1 MRGREIIVCRQQK
14 LYSEAAPCQL
24 VHTRADFLPPPPR
37 ASIRAVSTEEGAT
50 VLFAEVVGAMRLYDT
65 TDHGRASAAIDRCLK
80 ALREHTRS
88 AGGQVVKTIGDEV
101 MAAFPS
107 PDAAANAAT
116 RMQSTVDTLAPV
128 SNTRLA
134 LRVGLQ
140 AGPVL
145 RRDGDLFGDT
155 VNLAARL
162 MGQASPGQILTS
174 RETAELLSP
183 AVRTFTRA
191 LYSVEV
197 KGKSQPVELCE
208 LLWQSSADVTD
219 VAGHEAQAA
228 TRLRVKHP
236 GGEIE
241 APEGGL
247 NIGRDRDC
255 DIVVVDEHASRRHCT
270 IHRRHAGFVIQDH
283 SANGTY
289 VTVDD
294 GREIV
299 LQREDFV
306 LRGHG
311 WIALG
316 QPRTQSREA
325 LEYFCE

>member
-1 MRGREIIVCRQQK
+1 M
-14 LYSEAAPCQL
+14 
-24 VHTRADFLPPPPR
+24 H
-37 ASIRAVSTEEGAT
+37 AVSAEETAT
-50 VLFAEVVGAMRLYDT
+50 VLFAEVIGAMRLYDS
-65 TDHGRASAAIDRCLK
+65 TDDARASAAIDRCLK
-80 ALREHTRS
+80 ALREHTRA
-88 AGGQVVKTIGDEV
+88 AGGEVVKTIGDEV
-101 MAAFPS
+101 MAAFPT
-107 PDAAANAAT
+107 PDAAASAAT
-116 RMQSTVDTLAPV
+116 HMQSTVETFAPV
-128 SNTRLA
+128 SDTRLA
-134 LRVGLQ
+134 LRIGLH
-140 AGPVL
+140 AGRVL
-145 RRDGDLFGDT
+145 RREGDVFGDT

-183 AVRTFTRA
+183 AVRKLTRA

-228 TRLRVKHP
+228 TRLRVKHR

-255 DIVVVDEHASRRHCT
+255 DIVVADEHASRRHCT
-270 IHRRHAGFVIQDH
+270 IHKRHAGFVIQDH

-289 VTVDD
+289 VTVED
-294 GREIV
+294 GGEFV

-316 QPRTQSREA
+316 QPRAQTPEA
-325 LEYFCE
+325 LEYFCD